1 MKRPR
6 RITTTSYAVL
16 GLLAVEE
23 GTAYQLTKRM
33 LRNYQFVWPRAQSK
47 LFEEVKHLVDAGWA
61 SAHPGRTGRRP
72 HVLYRITASGRR
84 ALARW
89 VPTPSEPPSLSFE
102 AALKVTYGDFADRRA
117 LLAQLAEVEA
127 QARAL
132 LGFGR
137 AIAEECLTRPVTD
150 RIHLQGLM
158 WRFLWEH
165 ERAIAEWAAW
175 AQAEVRAWRD
185 TRPSSSGEKKRR
197 ALAHMA
203 AAIGWRAPSRKPRS

>member
-1 MKRPR
+1 MKRR
-6 RITTTSYAVL
+6 LRITTTSYAVL

-33 LRNYQFVWPRAQSK
+33 LRNYKFVWPRAQSK
-47 LFEEVKHLVDAGWA
+47 LFEECKHLVDAGWA

-72 HVLYRITASGRR
+72 HVLYRITAAGRR
-84 ALARW
+84 ALAGW
-89 VPTPSEPPSLSFE
+89 VPTPSEPPSFSFE

-117 LLAQLAEVEA
+117 LLRQLAEVEA
-127 QARAL
+127 QARTL

-137 AIAEECLTRPVTD
+137 AIAEECLTQPVTG

-165 ERAIAEWAAW
+165 QRAIAEWAAW
-175 AQAEVRAWRD
+175 AQAEVRGWSG
-185 TRPSSSGEKKRR
+185 TRPSAQKKRR

-203 AAIGWRAPSRKPRS
+203 RSIGWRAPSRKRRP

>member
-1 MKRPR
+1 MRRPL

-16 GLLAVEE
+16 GLLAVQE

-33 LRNYQFVWPRAQSK
+33 LRNYKFVWPRAQSK
-47 LFEEVKHLVDAGWA
+47 LFEECKHLTGAGWA

-72 HVLYRITASGRR
+72 HVLYKITAAGRR

-89 VPTPSEPPSLSFE
+89 VPTASEPPSLSFE
-102 AALKVTYGDFADRRA
+102 AALKVTCGDFADRRA
-117 LLAQLAEVEA
+117 LLAQLAAVED

-132 LGFGR
+132 LEFGR
-137 AIAEECLTRPVTD
+137 AIAEECLTQPVSE

-158 WRFLWEH
+158 WRFLWDH
-165 ERAIAEWAAW
+165 ERAIAEWAKW
-175 AQAEVRAWRD
+175 AQAEVQEWSG
-185 TRPSSSGEKKRR
+185 TRPSPEKRRR

-203 AAIGWRAPSRKPRS
+203 AAIGWRAPSRKPRP